1 MKNKQ
6 RTLITGLWKHK
17 NSEGEV
23 FLSGKIGV
31 NLSAI
36 IVKNP
41 DYEEGHRMPEYLLYF
56 GNGRQSEV
64 VCFKI
69 DEEKLE
75 KELAKENS
83 NKDNADKEK
92 ADKNDNKSV

>member
-23 FLSGKIGV
+23 VLSGKIGV
-31 NLSAI
+31 NLTAI

-41 DYEEGHRMPEYLLYF
+41 DTKRGTGCLNTCCILATAGKAMWYVLKSMRKIREGI
-56 GNGRQSEV
+56 G
-64 VCFKI
+64 
-69 DEEKLE
+69 
-75 KELAKENS
+75 
-83 NKDNADKEK
+83 
-92 ADKNDNKSV
+92 